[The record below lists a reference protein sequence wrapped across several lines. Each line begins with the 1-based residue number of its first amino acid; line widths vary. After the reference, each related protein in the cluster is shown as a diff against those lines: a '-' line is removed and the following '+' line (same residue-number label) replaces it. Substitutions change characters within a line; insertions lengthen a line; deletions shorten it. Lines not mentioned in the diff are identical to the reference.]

1 MEWIRGLQRAID
13 YVEDHLEE
21 EINYK
26 EAAAQAYSSV
36 FHFQRIFSIL
46 CGITLGDYIRLRRL
60 TLAGSELASTDCKVI
75 DAALKYGYESPESF
89 SRAFM
94 KFHHISPSQAK
105 AKPAELKSF
114 SRLSVKIILE
124 GGNLMDYRIEKRDG
138 FQAVIKKE
146 RFTGSGEL
154 THNQISSLWAEC
166 SKDGTIVSMCK
177 CMDAESCFKDG
188 VLGICFDNPSEGDYD
203 YAIGVY
209 YDGHSEIPKGL
220 SIAEIPPQTWA
231 AFRCKGAMPDAF
243 QKMWKMIYT
252 EFFPTSVHQPAG
264 GMCLEVYYSDKVKAD
279 DYECEIWVSVQEKQ
293 KKDK

>member
-94 KFHHISPSQAK
+94 KFHHISPSQ
-105 AKPAELKSF
+105 
-114 SRLSVKIILE
+114 
-124 GGNLMDYRIEKRDG
+124 
-138 FQAVIKKE
+138 
-146 RFTGSGEL
+146 
-154 THNQISSLWAEC
+154 
-166 SKDGTIVSMCK
+166 
-177 CMDAESCFKDG
+177 
-188 VLGICFDNPSEGDYD
+188 
-203 YAIGVY
+203 
-209 YDGHSEIPKGL
+209 
-220 SIAEIPPQTWA
+220 
-231 AFRCKGAMPDAF
+231 RC
-243 QKMWKMIYT
+243 
-252 EFFPTSVHQPAG
+252 V
-264 GMCLEVYYSDKVKAD
+264 
-279 DYECEIWVSVQEKQ
+279 
-293 KKDK
+293 